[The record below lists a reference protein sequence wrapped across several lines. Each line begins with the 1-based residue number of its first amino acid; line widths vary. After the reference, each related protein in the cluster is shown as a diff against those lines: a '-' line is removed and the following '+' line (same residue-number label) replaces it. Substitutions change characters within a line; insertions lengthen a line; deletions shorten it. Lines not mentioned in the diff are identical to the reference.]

1 VHFTHEIVRIEPF
14 QQRVTIHAYKEA
26 LNSSAHKTMEI
37 ILQRAQSA
45 DAQSADAQSA
55 DAQSAGA
62 QSASISTRNLRHYG
76 PTVSLF
82 DSMNP
87 ALQSKDDCMTTIPRP
102 RYDLPPV
109 EYEPAKQPPLTPA

>member
-1 VHFTHEIVRIEPF
+1 MHFTHEIVRIEPF
-14 QQRVTIHAYKEA
+14 EQRVTINAYKEA
-26 LNSSAHKTMEI
+26 LDNSAHKTMEI
-37 ILQRAQSA
+37 ILQRAQGA
-45 DAQSADAQSA
+45 MAQGAIAQGAGTQSAP
-55 DAQSAGA
+55 
-62 QSASISTRNLRHYG
+62 ISTRNLRHYG

-102 RYDLPPV
+102 RYDLPPI